1 MSLEHLKWSSGSPL
15 AQRGS
20 GGKKLQLE
28 QRSGGAEE
36 RGTLRINNSTD
47 FLKNN
52 GQALPRGDGIL
63 VSSLGIPDEK
73 SQDVH
78 E

>member
-1 MSLEHLKWSSGSPL
+1 MELWVATSPAGIRGARSCNWS
-15 AQRGS
+15 RG
-20 GGKKLQLE
+20 
-28 QRSGGAEE
+28 AAE